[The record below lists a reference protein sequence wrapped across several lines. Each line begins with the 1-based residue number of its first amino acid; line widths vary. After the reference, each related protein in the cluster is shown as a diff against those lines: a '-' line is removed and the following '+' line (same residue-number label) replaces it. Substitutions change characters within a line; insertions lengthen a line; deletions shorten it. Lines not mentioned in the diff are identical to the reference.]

1 MVADASVTR
10 TFTLTPDPAR
20 PKPMPDDTSPRHPD
34 RRQTRSARALA
45 ARLEQLARV
54 LASQALAE
62 GLNSAQWTALR
73 YLAAADE
80 RTSHVGA
87 FAAFHLTTASSASQT
102 LSALVRK
109 GLVAKRPGGDA
120 RRRTLSLTE
129 AGRQMLAQDPVG
141 KLLARLDGLSDQQF
155 DALADALDV
164 LAGLTP
170 APR

>member
-1 MVADASVTR
+1 
-10 TFTLTPDPAR
+10 
-20 PKPMPDDTSPRHPD
+20 MPHDSSSPRPD
-34 RRQTRSARALA
+34 RRIRSARALA

-54 LASQALAE
+54 LASRALAQ

-80 RTSHVGA
+80 HACHVGA

-129 AGRQMLAQDPVG
+129 AGRRMLALDPWG
-141 KLLARLDGLSDQQF
+141 EILARLDSIPDHQF
-155 DALADALDV
+155 DILADAIEV
-164 LAGLTP
+164 LTGRSP
-170 APR
+170 AR

>member
-1 MVADASVTR
+1 
-10 TFTLTPDPAR
+10 
-20 PKPMPDDTSPRHPD
+20 MPDDSAPPRPQP
-34 RRQTRSARALA
+34 RIRSARALA

-54 LASQALAE
+54 LASQALAH

-80 RTSHVGA
+80 QARHVGA

-129 AGRQMLAQDPVG
+129 AGHLMLAQDPLG
-141 KLLARLDGLSDQQF
+141 KLLARLDGLSELQF
-155 DALADALDV
+155 EALTDALEA
-164 LAGLTP
+164 LAGVAP

>member
-1 MVADASVTR
+1 
-10 TFTLTPDPAR
+10 
-20 PKPMPDDTSPRHPD
+20 MPHDTSPPPAD
-34 RRQTRSARALA
+34 RRIRSARALA

-54 LASQALAE
+54 LASRALAQ

-73 YLAAADE
+73 YLATTDE
-80 RTSHVGA
+80 RACHVGA

-129 AGRQMLAQDPVG
+129 AGRQMLAQDPLG
-141 KLLARLDGLSDQQF
+141 EILARLDALPDHHF
-155 DALADALDV
+155 HILADAIEV
-164 LAGLTP
+164 LGGF
-170 APR
+170 APPRP